1 MKLTDV
7 KTIIERAESSLQASN
22 DDAYKETLQ
31 KKVEALKYKICRDQE
46 VGDISWIDYPYEL
59 SDYLVKEADELEQSI

>member
-7 KTIIERAESSLQASN
+7 KTIIERAESSLQASD

-31 KKVEALKYKICRDQE
+31 KKVEELKYKICLDQE

-59 SDYLVKEADELEQSI
+59 PDHLVKEADELEQSI